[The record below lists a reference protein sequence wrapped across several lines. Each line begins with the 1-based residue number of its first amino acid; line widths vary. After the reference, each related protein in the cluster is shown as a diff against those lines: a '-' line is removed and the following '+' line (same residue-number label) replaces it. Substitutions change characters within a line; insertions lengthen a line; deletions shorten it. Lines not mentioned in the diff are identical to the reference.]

1 MDALTTPSNWQRV
14 RLGDIL
20 TLKHGRDYKKFKLGN
35 IPVYGSGGYMLS
47 INNFL
52 HNGESVCIGRKGTI
66 DKPIYLNG
74 KFWVVDTLFYSY
86 SFKKSIPKFIFYAF
100 SIIKWSNYN
109 EATGVPSLTKMTIS
123 NIEIPLPPLNEQ
135 IAIANILSDVDR
147 YLYSLDALILKKES
161 VKKALSFEL
170 LSQRK
175 RLKGFNQNW
184 QRVRLGDICEI
195 TTGSLD
201 ANEMVHYGKYRFYTC
216 AKKYYFIDK
225 YAFDTEAILISGNG
239 AYVGYV
245 HYYKGKFNAYQ
256 RTYVLDNFSEHII
269 FVKYF
274 LTMFLQSHIQTNKN
288 EGNTPYIVMA
298 TLKDFEIPL
307 PPLNEQIAIANI
319 LSDVDRYLYSLDA
332 LILKKESVKKALSFE
347 LLSQRKRLK
356 GFNQN
361 WQRVRLG
368 DICEITTGSLD
379 ANEMVHYGKYRF
391 YTCAKKYYFIDK
403 YAFDT
408 EAILISGNGAYVG
421 YVHYYKGKFNAYQRT
436 YVLDNFSE
444 HIIFVKYFLT
454 MFLQS
459 HIQTN
464 KNEGNTPY
472 IVMATLKDFE
482 IPLPPLNEQIAIAN
496 ILSDL
501 DNEIISLKNK
511 KRQFDNIKKAL
522 NHDLMSAK
530 IRVLKK

>member
-1 MDALTTPSNWQRV
+1 MDAFTTPSNWQKV

-20 TLKHGRDYKKFKLGN
+20 TLKHGRDYKNFKLGN

-123 NIEIPLPPLNEQ
+123 NIEILLPPLNEQ

-184 QRVRLGDICEI
+184 QRVRLGDILSYEQPTKFLVA
-195 TTGSLD
+195 TTQYLQKGFTPILT
-201 ANEMVHYGKYRFYTC
+201 AGKTFILGYTN
-216 AKKYYFIDK
+216 DK
-225 YAFDTEAILISGNG
+225 HGIYTNIP
-239 AYVGYV
+239 V
-245 HYYKGKFNAYQ
+245 
-256 RTYVLDNFSEHII
+256 II
-269 FVKYF
+269 FDDFTTDSKMVNFPFKVKSSAIKILSLRDNNQADLKYIYEK
-274 LTMFLQSHIQTNKN
+274 LTL
-288 EGNTPYIVMA
+288 
-298 TLKDFEIPL
+298 LKHQVTDHKRYWIDEFSNFEILL

-319 LSDVDRYLYSLDA
+319 LSA
-332 LILKKESVKKALSFE
+332 
-347 LLSQRKRLK
+347 
-356 GFNQN
+356 
-361 WQRVRLG
+361 
-368 DICEITTGSLD
+368 
-379 ANEMVHYGKYRF
+379 
-391 YTCAKKYYFIDK
+391 
-403 YAFDT
+403 
-408 EAILISGNGAYVG
+408 
-421 YVHYYKGKFNAYQRT
+421 
-436 YVLDNFSE
+436 
-444 HIIFVKYFLT
+444 
-454 MFLQS
+454 
-459 HIQTN
+459 
-464 KNEGNTPY
+464 
-472 IVMATLKDFE
+472 
-482 IPLPPLNEQIAIAN
+482 
-496 ILSDL
+496 L

-511 KRQFDNIKKAL
+511 KRQFENIKKAL